1 MPHTL
6 GGVLCLAAT
15 GKAANER
22 QSWRGSV
29 LAREPPGAGLLL
41 PSAMAVPACGP
52 QSRMEWISVAEHGGP
67 LARGGG
73 ARGGE
78 QRGGKSSRV
87 DQLCL
92 CFPRLREFS
101 RRRWVGTPARQWE
114 RRAPLRIAE
123 VGAGAG
129 RGGASEMGRGQVV
142 LDSGVGDGW
151 GGYAGGEALRPRF
164 PGCKRYG
171 AFGACSALKIVN
183 HILKNALGARLHPP
197 PP

>member
-73 ARGGE
+73 AGRRAARG
-78 QRGGKSSRV
+78 QI
-87 DQLCL
+87 L
-92 CFPRLREFS
+92 S
-101 RRRWVGTPARQWE
+101 RRSALPVLSKTSGVFPQEVGRHPREAVGTT
-114 RRAPLRIAE
+114 
-123 VGAGAG
+123 GAVAHHGGGGGAG